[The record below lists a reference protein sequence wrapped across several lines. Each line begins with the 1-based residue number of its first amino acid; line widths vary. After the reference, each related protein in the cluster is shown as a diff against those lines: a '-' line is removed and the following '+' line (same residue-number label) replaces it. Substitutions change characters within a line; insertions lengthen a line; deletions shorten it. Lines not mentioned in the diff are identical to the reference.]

1 LKEIT
6 VARKIHIDY
15 KTLKDLMDE
24 KGVTVEQI
32 AVAIGKSTSTVRRKM
47 RGGWQK
53 ELEVPA
59 LYKLLGL
66 AVDGGK

>member
-1 LKEIT
+1 MP
-6 VARKIHIDY
+6 RKIQIDY

-47 RGGWQK
+47 RGGWH

-66 AVDGGK
+66 AAGGGK

>member
-1 LKEIT
+1 
-6 VARKIHIDY
+6 
-15 KTLKDLMDE
+15 MDE

-47 RGGWQK
+47 RGGWH

-66 AVDGGK
+66 AAGGGK